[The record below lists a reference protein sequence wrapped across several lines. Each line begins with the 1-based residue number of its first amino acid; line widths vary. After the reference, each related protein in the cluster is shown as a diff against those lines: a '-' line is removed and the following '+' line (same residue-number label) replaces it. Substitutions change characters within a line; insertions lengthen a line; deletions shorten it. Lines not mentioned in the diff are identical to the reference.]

1 MSEHMIMLIIGLL
14 YCVGVLGVVMID
26 ERETI

>member
-1 MSEHMIMLIIGLL
+1 MMSEHMIMLIIGLS

-26 ERETI
+26 VLK

>member
-1 MSEHMIMLIIGLL
+1 MMSEHMIMLIIGLL

-26 ERETI
+26 VLK